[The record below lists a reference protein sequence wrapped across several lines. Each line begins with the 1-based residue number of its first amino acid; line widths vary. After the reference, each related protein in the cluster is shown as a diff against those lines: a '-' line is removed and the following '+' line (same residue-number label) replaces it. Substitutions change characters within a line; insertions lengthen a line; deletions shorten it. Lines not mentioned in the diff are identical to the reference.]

1 MSTSKKRIETLNA
14 IVTGSSI
21 ANEHECN
28 LVLGEF
34 NEVYRCTN
42 VQPRNRKY
50 LLQVLH
56 STRGL
61 DSALSAFVRINSL
74 TSQVSSLGGY
84 IKTLT
89 EHKNPSLQQLSQAER
104 TRYQQQ
110 IVDIRNKYMHVA
122 GAFPNQEQIVNN
134 LLSEMHACLSRV
146 AAL

>member
-1 MSTSKKRIETLNA
+1 MSTTKKRIDTINA

-34 NEVYRCTN
+34 NEVYRCTKIS
-42 VQPRNRKY
+42 QKNRKH

-74 TSQVSSLGGY
+74 HVQVPALGGY
-84 IKTLT
+84 LKSLT
-89 EHKNPSLQQLSQAER
+89 EHSNPALNSLSQAER
-104 TRYQQQ
+104 SRFQRE
-110 IVDIRNKYMHVA
+110 IVNIRNKYMHEA
-122 GAFPNQEQIVNN
+122 GSFPNQEQVVTN

-146 AAL
+146 TAL